1 MNLTRMTLPSAA
13 TNLNR
18 HTVEVSVNAND
29 TEIQSAIYSV
39 TNWAGQGPVIHIP
52 LGSHTLSQTVIVP
65 GGLDV
70 SLVGDGWRDQ
80 LTWGGSAGHG
90 PMLRLQ
96 SPSKASLQQLSTTE
110 YGKGDAVVYV
120 EGANAVGSRVLLQD
134 CQIEQS
140 VSQNIWMD
148 DCPNLLVEMDGDGH
162 GQTMSGGT
170 SGVSV
175 EQTGRGRFRLFCA
188 DSGSNWRTYRSETNG
203 EMYIETSWYEDH
215 TPDINY
221 ASIAGGGTVTFLSGK
236 MASGGGGNN
245 LTGNSFSVVN
255 WNGQLT
261 FGLIGAVADT
271 LKASG
276 AGSGSVWLTA
286 SSGLWLPNWYTNAAV
301 GVNFTATQ
309 DWNYQGAANRISDV
323 GSASAAFTR
332 QMLTKARQ
340 EFMLGPTINA
350 TPANAADVRL
360 IRFNTMQSIRGIAI
374 YSGTAP

>member
-1 MNLTRMTLPSAA
+1 
-13 TNLNR
+13 
-18 HTVEVSVNAND
+18 
-29 TEIQSAIYSV
+29 
-39 TNWAGQGPVIHIP
+39 
-52 LGSHTLSQTVIVP
+52 
-65 GGLDV
+65 
-70 SLVGDGWRDQ
+70 
-80 LTWGGSAGHG
+80 
-90 PMLRLQ
+90 
-96 SPSKASLQQLSTTE
+96 
-110 YGKGDAVVYV
+110 
-120 EGANAVGSRVLLQD
+120 
-134 CQIEQS
+134 
-140 VSQNIWMD
+140 
-148 DCPNLLVEMDGDGH
+148 
-162 GQTMSGGT
+162 
-170 SGVSV
+170 
-175 EQTGRGRFRLFCA
+175 
-188 DSGSNWRTYRSETNG
+188 
-203 EMYIETSWYEDH
+203 
-215 TPDINY
+215 
-221 ASIAGGGTVTFLSGK
+221 